1 MGPPSQDSTKAS
13 MRPYLRGAGL
23 GSALQV
29 HNGFSFEPLQLDGDL
44 LEDRDQTWLGSGPS
58 QTQEGQDQRGL
69 GVGADRN
76 PGIRLFFWLRLSLP
90 HLLGGSGPSLGVCH
104 DAQALRGPCRL
115 GNTCRAFLSN
125 RPQAFPG
132 TTGKLRTE
140 SRSPASASHVGEGIT
155 VYTHLLASA
164 FPMCHLGSFIKAERE
179 VPS

>member
-1 MGPPSQDSTKAS
+1 MLIGTQ
-13 MRPYLRGAGL
+13 
-23 GSALQV
+23 
-29 HNGFSFEPLQLDGDL
+29 
-44 LEDRDQTWLGSGPS
+44 GSGCSSGSVFLFP
-58 QTQEGQDQRGL
+58 TFW
-69 GVGADRN
+69 GVLVPA
-76 PGIRLFFWLRLSLP
+76 
-90 HLLGGSGPSLGVCH
+90 GVCH

-115 GNTCRAFLSN
+115 GNTCRAFLN
-125 RPQAFPG
+125 HRPQAFPG